1 MSTQLNLNIKKPC
14 LENFNS
20 FILTKNGGFCNSC
33 EKEVVDFTNMN
44 SKEVQSYFKKNK
56 AKNTCGRFYSSQ
68 LSISRNS
75 KIGFFGWLSVAF
87 LSVFSINKSLAQETK
102 TKLNISNDNPSKFQS
117 VLHQKN
123 VTVSGIVKDDTNF
136 PLPGVTVILEGTTTG
151 TQTDF
156 DGSFEFPEKLKK
168 GDVLI
173 FSYVGMNSKK
183 VIIDN
188 KASKLDISLE
198 VNMKFDACILMGKVA
213 TKKVYKSK
221 K

>member
-1 MSTQLNLNIKKPC
+1 MNTQLNLNIKKPC
-14 LENFNS
+14 SENFNS
-20 FILTKNGGFCNSC
+20 FSSTKNGGFCNSC

-44 SKEVQSYFKKNK
+44 FEEVQNYFKKNK
-56 AKNTCGRFYSSQ
+56 TKNTCGRFYSNQ
-68 LSISRNS
+68 LSIKRNS
-75 KIGFFGWLSVAF
+75 KIGFYGWLSVAF
-87 LSVFSINKSLAQETK
+87 LSIFSIDKSLAQETNI
-102 TKLNISNDNPSKFQS
+102 KLNISNDKPSKFQS
-117 VLHQKN
+117 ILHQNN
-123 VTVSGIVKDDTNF
+123 VTVKGVVKDDTNF

-156 DGSFEFPEKLKK
+156 DGDFEFPEKLKK
-168 GDVLI
+168 GDVLV

-188 KASKLDISLE
+188 KASRLDVSLD
-198 VNMKFDACILMGKVA
+198 VNMKFDSCILMGKVA